1 MSFLNSC
8 TFVYIIRFDE
18 SQVLGHDYNLWCQKL
33 RYYYSCQHPQ
43 ALSEF
48 VWFEDLSKSR
58 QKNSSDVD
66 KLKLDKIHPNPSKYT
81 YDDLVWFEN
90 TKVRTETEMKESS
103 LEQNDRIKHELKNQ
117 TIQMG
122 NLTRETVGTLE
133 MLDLNGYLHFVGF
146 DTINNQDDLGS
157 KERNT
162 NIKEEEGILNH
173 IEEDKDTTLKMA
185 PVVLDVDENVILS
198 LRR

>member
-1 MSFLNSC
+1 ML
-8 TFVYIIRFDE
+8 I
-18 SQVLGHDYNLWCQKL
+18 SQQNCSIAVSLFPLYN
-33 RYYYSCQHPQ
+33 Y
-43 ALSEF
+43 
-48 VWFEDLSKSR
+48 
-58 QKNSSDVD
+58 N
-66 KLKLDKIHPNPSKYT
+66 
-81 YDDLVWFEN
+81 DLVWFEN
-90 TKVRTETEMKESS
+90 TKVRTETEMKQSS
-103 LEQNDRIKHELKNQ
+103 LEQNDRIKHENKNQ

-122 NLTRETVGTLE
+122 NLTRETLETLE

-146 DTINNQDDLGS
+146 DTINNQDDLDS

-185 PVVLDVDENVILS
+185 PGVLDVDENVILS

>member
-8 TFVYIIRFDE
+8 TFVHIIRFDE
-18 SQVLGHDYNLWCQKL
+18 SQVLGHDYNLWCHKL
-33 RYYYSCQHPQ
+33 GYSCQHPQ
-43 ALSEF
+43 ELSEF

-58 QKNSSDVD
+58 QENSSDVD
-66 KLKLDKIHPNPSKYT
+66 KLELDKIHPNPSKYN

-90 TKVRTETEMKESS
+90 TKVRTETEMKQSS

-122 NLTRETVGTLE
+122 NLTRETLETLE

-146 DTINNQDDLGS
+146 DTINNQDDLDS

-185 PVVLDVDENVILS
+185 PGVLDVDENVILS